1 LHYGWL
7 VLALAVL
14 TTLGA
19 IGLARFGYTMILP
32 SMQAG
37 LGLTNTEAGALAT
50 GNMVGYLA
58 LALVGGFLASHF
70 SPKRVITIGLL
81 AVGAT
86 MVLTGLSGRFATA
99 LLCRTLTGMGSGGS
113 NVPMMGLLAAWFAAK
128 RRGLASGLAVTGS
141 SLGLII
147 TGPLVP
153 LILKASGEGGWRY
166 SWFAIGGMVL
176 CIALLVHL
184 LLRDRPA
191 EKGLEPI
198 GAEAV
203 LNGAEPTAKP
213 AMPQGVGAWALVYKS
228 GVVWHLSLIY
238 ALFGFSYIIYAT
250 FFAKYLHSEMGFSE
264 LEAGHLWQVVGW
276 ISIASSLLWG
286 WLSDIL
292 GRKFPLAIVSAMQ
305 ACAYLMFAVCATPVG
320 LTISAVL
327 FGLTAWSIPAIMA
340 SACGDQLGA
349 RMAPAALGFLT
360 LFLGIGQAVGPSVAG
375 RIADRAGSFSPAF
388 LVAMAAAL
396 VAVVAS
402 LLLRDGLKKH
412 TAR

>member
-1 LHYGWL
+1 MHYGW
-7 VLALAVL
+7 VILAFGVL
-14 TTLGA
+14 TTLSA

-58 LALVGGFLASHF
+58 LALIGGFLASHF
-70 SPKRVITIGLL
+70 SPRRVITLALL
-81 AVGAT
+81 VVGAT
-86 MVLTGLSGRFATA
+86 MVLTGLSGRFTSA
-99 LLCRTLTGMGSGGS
+99 LLWRTLTGMGSGGS

-128 RRGLASGLAVTGS
+128 RRGLATGLAVTGS

-153 LILKASGEGGWRY
+153 FILKAANENGWRY
-166 SWFAIGGMVL
+166 SWFVLGAMVL
-176 CIALLVHL
+176 CIAVLVHL
-184 LLRDRPA
+184 LLRDRPE

-203 LNGAEPTAKP
+203 PDGAAQNSRPDP
-213 AMPQGVGAWALVYKS
+213 PRGVGAWALVYKS

-238 ALFGFSYIIYAT
+238 AAFGFSYIIYAT
-250 FFAKYLHSEMGFSE
+250 FFAKYLHAEMGFSE
-264 LEAGHLWQVVGW
+264 KAAGNLWQIVGW

-286 WLSDIL
+286 WISDIL
-292 GRKFPLAIVSAMQ
+292 GRKFPLAIVSATQ
-305 ACAYLMFAVCATPVG
+305 ACAYLMFAVWATPVG
-320 LTISAVL
+320 LTTSAIL

-340 SACGDQLGA
+340 SACGDQLGP
-349 RMAPAALGFLT
+349 RMAPAALGFVT

-375 RIADRAGSFSPAF
+375 RIADQAGSFAPAF
-388 LVAMAAAL
+388 VVAMAAAL
-396 VAVVAS
+396 VGAVAS
-402 LLLRDGLKKH
+402 LLLRDGLKNTRH
-412 TAR
+412 